1 MNMENRRV
9 CIHCSNETFPEVHEQ
24 YMLCEKC
31 GAATYKAFQQKGINF
46 KASKCP
52 NVEDCYVVDQYRPEC
67 ENLIFTPRCLV
78 SLHTKLDLQDLKV
91 KNHLKPQS

>member
-9 CIHCSNETFPEVHEQ
+9 CIYCSNETFPEVHEQ

-52 NVEDCYVVDQYRPEC
+52 NVEDCYVVDQ
-67 ENLIFTPRCLV
+67 PRCLV
-78 SLHTKLDLQDLKV
+78 SLHEKLYLQELKLNKV
-91 KNHLKPQS
+91 LELRN